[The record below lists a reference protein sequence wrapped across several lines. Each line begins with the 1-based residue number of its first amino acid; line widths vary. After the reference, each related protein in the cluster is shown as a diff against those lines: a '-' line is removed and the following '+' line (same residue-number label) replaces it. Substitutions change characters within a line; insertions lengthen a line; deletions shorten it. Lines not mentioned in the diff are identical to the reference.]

1 MAPGTSTPS
10 SSSGNQQPGAS
21 QRASWCKLHGAANN
35 AVQQHPREAA
45 EGAKQQQPQQQP
57 DEDQHEMQQPLLV
70 QVQQLLRPQHQTA
83 SVHRRVPGT
92 ADTGE
97 VQEVQDLL
105 QQQQQQQQDQAP
117 LDQQGHE

>member
-1 MAPGTSTPS
+1 
-10 SSSGNQQPGAS
+10 
-21 QRASWCKLHGAANN
+21 
-35 AVQQHPREAA
+35 
-45 EGAKQQQPQQQP
+45 
-57 DEDQHEMQQPLLV
+57 MQQLLLV

-83 SVHRRVPGT
+83 NVHRRVPGT